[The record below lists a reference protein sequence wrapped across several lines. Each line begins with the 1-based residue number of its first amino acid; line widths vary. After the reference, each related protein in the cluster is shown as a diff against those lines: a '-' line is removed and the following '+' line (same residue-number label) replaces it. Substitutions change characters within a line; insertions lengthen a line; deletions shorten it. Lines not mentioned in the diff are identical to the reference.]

1 MEKYIALIIKHN
13 DYYHKHYVISAPN
26 ESKERFT
33 KRIRDCYIE
42 PYNNIEYDIEIY
54 LLIEQLR

>member
-1 MEKYIALIIKHN
+1 MNLKK
-13 DYYHKHYVISAPN
+13 DSQ
-26 ESKERFT
+26 